1 MPQRK
6 RNEAEIVAR
15 AQGALMGQLVGDA
28 LGSIVE
34 FKTAD
39 EIRRL
44 FPNGVTELVASPVFR
59 TLPGQPT
66 DDSEMALALART
78 IVTRGEY
85 SAAAVWEAYV
95 RWHDSE
101 PFDCGNTIAA
111 AMAGMKNQTSQANG
125 AIMRVSPI
133 GIAGVQSSV
142 ENAARWASVDA
153 AMTHPHPVCVNANS
167 IFASAITVAIAND
180 MSAEDLYTFI
190 AESDAEASV
199 AAVIEKARTTL
210 PQDYITQQGWVL
222 IALQNALWQLSHA
235 NSFEEALVDTVHRGG
250 DTDTNGA
257 ICGALLGA
265 LYGIDAIPKRWVD
278 TVLSC
283 RPQAGAPGVHQ
294 PRPQEYW
301 PTDALELAAKL
312 VGAGA

>member
-1 MPQRK
+1 MPVRK
-6 RNEAEIVAR
+6 RNEAEIVAH

-95 RWHDSE
+95 RWQDSE

-111 AMAGMKNQTSQANG
+111 AMAGMK
-125 AIMRVSPI
+125 
-133 GIAGVQSSV
+133 SSV

-153 AMTHPHPVCVNANS
+153 AMSHPHPVCVNANS
-167 IFASAITVAIAND
+167 IFASAITVAIANEV
-180 MSAEDLYTFI
+180 SAEDLYTFI
-190 AESDAEASV
+190 AESDAEAS
-199 AAVIEKARTTL
+199 
-210 PQDYITQQGWVL
+210 
-222 IALQNALWQLSHA
+222 
-235 NSFEEALVDTVHRGG
+235 
-250 DTDTNGA
+250 
-257 ICGALLGA
+257 
-265 LYGIDAIPKRWVD
+265 
-278 TVLSC
+278 
-283 RPQAGAPGVHQ
+283 
-294 PRPQEYW
+294 
-301 PTDALELAAKL
+301 
-312 VGAGA
+312 